1 MSTFPSLPTNATPN
15 LIGIVSF
22 SGFASIRLPLVPI
35 SDIQAVKM
43 IGQISSEV
51 VGGSSNIAAGI
62 RCAARM
68 LANVSP
74 NVTKTIIL
82 VADGE
87 PNIEADVLDS
97 TIHSLRYAFIEIEC
111 ISVGKA
117 VGARRLRTLCED
129 VGARYWDAETYDRHS
144 REIISTLWKS
154 HRRQQTASVLCVDCS
169 QSMLSS
175 FNSRMSRIDA
185 CQQAAFAH
193 LAVARQLHNV
203 Q

>member
-1 MSTFPSLPTNATPN
+1 MSTSPSLPANSTPD

-35 SDIQAVKM
+35 SDIQAVRM
-43 IGQISSEV
+43 IGRINNEV

-68 LANVSP
+68 LADVSP
-74 NVTKTIIL
+74 NVTKKIIL

-87 PNIEADVLDS
+87 PNIEVDVLDS
-97 TIHSLRYAFIEIEC
+97 TIQSLRYALIQIEC
-111 ISVGKA
+111 INVGKA
-117 VGARRLRTLCED
+117 VGDHRLRTLCED
-129 VGARYWDAETYDRHS
+129 VGARYWDAEAYDRHS
-144 REIISTLWKS
+144 REIINKLWKS
-154 HRRQQTASVLCVDCS
+154 TPRQQTASVLCVDCS